1 MNIVA
6 NRIPGIAN
14 TTFIPSAS
22 VSGVSHPP
30 LPNNRININPA
41 MTGETALAFSP
52 THPGF
57 AAHAW
62 HLLADVAAQPEGLDA
77 GRAESAYRRALGLAE
92 ARAMR
97 PLVAHC
103 HLGLGRLARIA
114 GRAREAKEHLSAAA
128 TMYRAMAMD
137 SWSRRAEEE
146 TGPAASLL

>member
-1 MNIVA
+1 
-6 NRIPGIAN
+6 
-14 TTFIPSAS
+14 
-22 VSGVSHPP
+22 
-30 LPNNRININPA
+30 
-41 MTGETALAFSP
+41 
-52 THPGF
+52 
-57 AAHAW
+57 
-62 HLLADVAAQPEGLDA
+62 
-77 GRAESAYRRALGLAE
+77 
-92 ARAMR
+92 MR